1 MTSTF
6 SSVLT
11 ETPPWITGKCALV
24 TGGTGSFGQFIV
36 RRLLDLGVGEV
47 RILSRDEKKHYDM
60 RHHYACERRLKFIT
74 GDIRDERRVRDSMY
88 DCDVVFQAAALKHV
102 YNCEEHPYEAVMTNV
117 IGTQNVIATAL
128 DLGVERLITVSTD
141 KAVKP
146 VNVMGMSKAI
156 QERLV
161 ISANRVVQN
170 RGTMASCVR
179 YGNVMSSRGS
189 AIPFFR
195 ELAAKRKPITITHP
209 EMTRFLLT
217 LNDAID
223 LVLFALENM
232 QGGETYIKKAP
243 AVRIIDLARVIAK
256 EARAPFQPTIIGML
270 PGEKIHEILISEEE
284 LHRATDLGSYYVVQ
298 PNWIK
303 CDGLSMEQEYSSD
316 QNLLESDE
324 EILELL
330 AKSDAEFS
338 HLGIHGTFFK

>member
-1 MTSTF
+1 M
-6 SSVLT
+6 
-11 ETPPWITGKCALV
+11 WITGKRALV

-36 RRLLDLGVGEV
+36 RRLLDLGAAEI

-60 RHHYACERRLKFIT
+60 RHHYAGEKRIRFIT

-88 DCDVVFQAAALKHV
+88 GCEVVFQAAALKHV

-117 IGTQNVIATAL
+117 IGTQNVISTAL

-146 VNVMGMSKAI
+146 VNVMGMTKAI

-161 ISANRVVQN
+161 IAANRVPN
-170 RGTMASCVR
+170 NHGTTACCVR

-195 ELAAKRKPITITHP
+195 ELVAHKKPITITHA

-223 LVLFALENM
+223 LVLFAVEHM
-232 QGGETYIKKAP
+232 KGGETYVKKAP
-243 AVRIIDLARVIAK
+243 AVRIFDLARVIASQ
-256 EARAPFQPTIIGML
+256 AAVPFDPVIIGML

-284 LHRATDLGSYYVVQ
+284 LPRAADLGSYYVVQ
-298 PNWIK
+298 PNWVK
-303 CDGLSMEQEYSSD
+303 CEGMPIRQEYSSD
-316 QNLLESDE
+316 RNLAESDDT
-324 EILELL
+324 IMQLL

-338 HLGIHGTFFK
+338 ELGIHGVFFMK